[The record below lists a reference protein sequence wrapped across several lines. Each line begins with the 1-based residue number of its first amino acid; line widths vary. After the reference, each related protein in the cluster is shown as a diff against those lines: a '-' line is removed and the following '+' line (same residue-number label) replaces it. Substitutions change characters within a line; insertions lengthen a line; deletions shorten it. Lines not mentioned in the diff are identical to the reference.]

1 MDNDFNEAT
10 SYKLVDD
17 NENIT
22 VSSVAETIDDEV
34 HCFTEISI
42 PMTEMN
48 TEELAAWPGPDK
60 SRNG

>member
-10 SYKLVDD
+10 AYKLVDD

-22 VSSVAETIDDEV
+22 VSSVAKTIDDEV

-48 TEELAAWPGPDK
+48 TEKLAAWLGPGK

>member
-10 SYKLVDD
+10 TYKLVDD

-22 VSSVAETIDDEV
+22 VSSVAETIDDKV
-34 HCFTEISI
+34 HCFMEISI

-48 TEELAAWPGPDK
+48 SEELAVWLGPDK

>member
-34 HCFTEISI
+34 HCFMEISI

-48 TEELAAWPGPDK
+48 TEELAAWLVTDK

>member
-22 VSSVAETIDDEV
+22 VSSVAKTIDDEV

-48 TEELAAWPGPDK
+48 TEDLAAWLGPDK